1 VRGAWGLGLVACAI
15 AQPTLSDSLQRL
27 FERDFAFDVV
37 VVRTFPVQT
46 VLTDTF
52 PLVSLLSGP
61 VRVGLAWHFRQGKG
75 WAFTLQAGGVWGR
88 YVLRATRASVVPYA
102 EKMPENYR
110 WLKYRWGGLY
120 LQGAL
125 RWERL
130 QKGDLFPR
138 FWIEAGGWLQRQ
150 IGSSLKYVAQ
160 REGYTER
167 VRWEGIQVFLPWQG
181 GVYAMVGRQW
191 IGASVYYHLAP
202 VFRRG
207 IYAGSGHPYPTAP
220 PWEVGFV
227 LAL

>member
-1 VRGAWGLGLVACAI
+1 MACAV
-15 AQPTLSDSLQRL
+15 AQPALSDSLQRL

-61 VRVGLAWHFRQGKG
+61 VRVGLAWHLRQGKG
-75 WAFTLQAGGVWGR
+75 WAFTLQAGGVWCR
-88 YVLRATRASVVPYA
+88 YVLRATSASVAPYA
-102 EKMPENYR
+102 EKMPDGYR

-138 FWIEAGGWLQRQ
+138 FWAEGGGWLQRHV
-150 IGSSLKYVAQ
+150 GSSLKYVAN

-167 VRWEGIQVFLPWQG
+167 VRWDGVRVFSPWQA
-181 GVYAMVGRQW
+181 GVYATVGRQW
-191 IGASVYYHLAP
+191 IGASVYYHLLP
-202 VFRRG
+202 VFPRG
-207 IYAGSGHPYPTAP
+207 IYPGSGHPYPRAP
-220 PWEVGFV
+220 RWEVGFV
-227 LAL
+227 FAL

>member
-1 VRGAWGLGLVACAI
+1 MKGFWGLGLVACAV
-15 AQPTLSDSLQRL
+15 AQVPLSDSLQRL

-61 VRVGLAWHFRQGKG
+61 VRAGLAWYFRQRKG
-75 WAFTLQAGGVWGR
+75 WAFTVQTGVVVGR
-88 YVLRATRASVVPYA
+88 YVLRATSASTAPYA
-102 EKMPENYR
+102 EKMPEGYR

-120 LQGAL
+120 VQGAL
-125 RWERL
+125 RWAHH
-130 QKGDLFPR
+130 QQGDLLPR
-138 FWIEAGGWLQRQ
+138 FWIEGGGWLQRL
-150 IGSSLKYVAQ
+150 IGSSLKYVAN

-167 VRWEGIQVFLPWQG
+167 VRWDRVEVFSPWQG
-181 GVYAMVGRQW
+181 GVYAMIGRQW
-191 IGASVYYHLAP
+191 VGASVYLHLLP

-207 IYAGSGHPYPTAP
+207 IYAGSGHFYPRAP
-220 PWEVGFV
+220 RWEVGFV